1 MKYFQPDIV
10 RLDNRVKGRA
20 PCGSLR
26 AEPSRFLR
34 GESKMPKEIAALLP
48 LLLTF
53 GAFLAV
59 MFFANRKSLDIK
71 SKTVGHGQ
79 HGSASFATPKE
90 IANAFRRV
98 DYQPQKWQKDNPTNL
113 PQGIIVGCEIRKIG
127 RKKKVTAIV
136 DEGDVHALMIGAAG
150 VGKTAKFLYPNIE
163 YCCASGMSFITSDTK
178 GDLLRSYTP
187 IAEKYYGYDISVLDL
202 RNPTQSDGFNMLHM
216 VNRYM
221 DDYLQNGSLVSKA
234 KAEKYAKVISKT
246 IMNAGGFDSSNAG
259 QNAYFY
265 DSAEGL
271 MTAVILVLAEACSPY
286 LFNPEERK
294 RKKEMLES
302 RKKWLE
308 TMRKKHGEQAFPTD
322 KDFGIKWKDVKAE
335 ILWEPAKEEGKT
347 AEENGNQRHIVSI
360 FKLIQDL
367 LAPSPVKGKSRFQL
381 LMEQLP
387 DEHKARWLSGAALN
401 TSDQAMASVMST
413 ALSRLN
419 AFLDSEIEQLLCF
432 DTKLD
437 TEKFCKNKSALFIIL
452 PEEDET
458 KHFLVSLIVQQ
469 VYREMLAIADE
480 MGGKL
485 PNRVMFLLDEYG
497 TLPQIQ
503 SAEMMFSAS
512 RSRRISFVPI
522 IQSLAQL
529 EKNYG
534 KEGSAIIRDN
544 CQISI
549 YGGFAP
555 NSEAAEVLSKT
566 LGERTVQTGSIS
578 KGKDTSKSLQMTGRA
593 LMTPDE
599 LKIMPKDTFIVT
611 RTGVKPMKTVLR
623 LFFEWGIELDEPYQP
638 RQSVVREVCYAD
650 RRTVE
655 MAIQK
660 KYGARLPRKTPP
672 SALGGQLREQDF
684 VGQLEGQPD
693 KEGKK
698 DKLQNVRT

>member
-1 MKYFQPDIV
+1 
-10 RLDNRVKGRA
+10 
-20 PCGSLR
+20 
-26 AEPSRFLR
+26 
-34 GESKMPKEIAALLP
+34 MPNQIAALLP
-48 LLLTF
+48 LLLIF
-53 GAFLAV
+53 GAFLTV

-71 SKTVGHGQ
+71 SKTVGDGQ

-90 IANAFRRV
+90 IAEAFCRV
-98 DYQPQKWQKDNPTNL
+98 DYRPEEWRRKNPTDL
-113 PQGIIVGCEIRKIG
+113 PQGIIVGCEILKFG
-127 RKKKVTAIV
+127 KKKKVTAIV

-163 YCCASGMSFITSDTK
+163 YCCASGMSFAVSDTK
-178 GDLLRSYTP
+178 GDILRSYAP

-221 DDYLQNGSLVSKA
+221 DDYLQTDSLVSKA

-286 LFNPEERK
+286 LFSPEERK
-294 RKKEMLES
+294 RKKKMLES
-302 RKKWLE
+302 RKKWLDA
-308 TMRKKHGEQAFPTD
+308 MWKKHGEPEQAD
-322 KDFGIKWKDVKAE
+322 NVCGDWREVKVAV
-335 ILWEPAKEEGKT
+335 LWEPSKKEKPEGEGAEENETKT
-347 AEENGNQRHIVSI
+347 AEETEKTERGQDNTPGGQRHIVSI

-387 DEHKARWLSGAALN
+387 DAHKARWLSGAALN

-432 DTKLD
+432 ETKLD
-437 TEKFCKNKSALFIIL
+437 TEKFCKRRSALFIIL

-485 PNRVMFLLDEYG
+485 PNRVMFLLDEFG
-497 TLPQIQ
+497 TIPQIQ

-534 KEGSAIIRDN
+534 KEGSAIILDN
-544 CQISI
+544 CQIAI

-566 LGERTVQTGSIS
+566 LGERTVQTGSVS

-623 LFFEWGIELDEPYQP
+623 LFFEWGIELNEPYKP
-638 RQSVVREVCYAD
+638 RRSTVRKVSYAN
-650 RRTVE
+650 RASIEKLVSE
-655 MAIQK
+655 
-660 KYGARLPRKTPP
+660 KYGRKM
-672 SALGGQLREQDF
+672 LMEENREI
-684 VGQLEGQPD
+684 L
-693 KEGKK
+693 KEQRKAAVQQEAAEWAAK
-698 DKLQNVRT
+698 NENTEKMRNVKT